1 MADTRPSRRPA
12 PGVHAPIN
20 AASAAKRAAHAKA
33 GQEGALRAAA
43 AGTSHARASRP
54 HDSGRSPRALT
65 YAAIGI
71 GALLALVLAFVL
83 ARAVMGAMLAP
94 DARDTAASTQPAS
107 VNQAV
112 TLNAD
117 DLGSTTITY
126 GNRVYAVRSF
136 DDGIVR
142 VTRGTAGTSS
152 EAVSLFDIV
161 GTPVGLAVYDGT
173 VYAVANLDGIY
184 TVRAYV
190 DADGSMPTT
199 IAEESGNVSNVAL
212 DGSNLRL
219 TDLDGKVFEINLADR

>member
-12 PGVHAPIN
+12 SGVHAPIN

-43 AGTSHARASRP
+43 AGTSRARMSRSSESNHA
-54 HDSGRSPRALT
+54 PRALT

-83 ARAVMGAMLAP
+83 ARAIIGAMLAP

-126 GNRVYAVRSF
+126 GNRVYAVRGF
-136 DDGIVR
+136 DDGVVR
-142 VTRGTAGTSS
+142 VTRGTVGTSS

-212 DGSNLRL
+212 DGSALKL
-219 TDLDGKVFEINLADR
+219 TNLDGRVFEINLADR